1 MQKYKTGKVG
11 LHLQITCKD
20 RIIADDYLLD
30 KVEHLIVVSWHDEQL
45 GKEFFSFCVKRENI
59 LKGKYL
65 RKK

>member
-30 KVEHLIVVSWHDEQL
+30 KVEHLIVVS
-45 GKEFFSFCVKRENI
+45 
-59 LKGKYL
+59 
-65 RKK
+65 